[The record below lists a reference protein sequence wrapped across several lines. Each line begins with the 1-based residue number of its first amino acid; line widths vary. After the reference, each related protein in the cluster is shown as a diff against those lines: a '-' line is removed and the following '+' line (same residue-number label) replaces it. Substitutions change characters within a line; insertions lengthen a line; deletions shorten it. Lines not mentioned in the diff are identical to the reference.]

1 MSDITLTHDQIAT
14 LWVQFGGPKS
24 HADMAAAI
32 AQAESGGRIGVTNN
46 NDGTSTDRGLFQIN
60 SVHGAMSTYAVDK
73 NIKAAILISAAGNN
87 WRPWCTAWSDNA
99 CGTRGGTYLGRGASY
114 QQFITGRYVEADI
127 QWRRA
132 SDGSEVLVDSKGHN
146 IVTQQIPPGES
157 GEAEPQGIT
166 GGAATGIAHKALG
179 WAEALGKLLENLLN
193 PRFWLRVGQGLA
205 SAVLLLIGLG
215 LVFRQDATSL
225 IPAGRIAKAAGAVKG
240 AGAASKVAEAAA

>member
-1 MSDITLTHDQIAT
+1 
-14 LWVQFGGPKS
+14 
-24 HADMAAAI
+24 
-32 AQAESGGRIGVTNN
+32 
-46 NDGTSTDRGLFQIN
+46 
-60 SVHGAMSTYAVDK
+60 VDK

-99 CGTRGGTYLGRGASY
+99 CGTKGGTYKGHGASY

-127 QWRRA
+127 HFKVA
-132 SDGSEVLVDSKGHN
+132 SDGSGVLVDSKGKN
-146 IVTQQIPPGES
+146 IVQGQIPADES
-157 GEAEPQGIT
+157 GQADPQGIT
-166 GGAATGIAHKALG
+166 GGIATGVAHKALG
-179 WAEALGKLLENLLN
+179 WAEGLGRLLENLLN

-225 IPAGRIAKAAGAVKG
+225 IPAGRIAKAAGAMKG

>member
-1 MSDITLTHDQIAT
+1 MTEITLTHDQIAT

-32 AQAESGGRIGVTNN
+32 AQAESGGRPGASNTNGN
-46 NDGTSTDRGLFQIN
+46 GSVDRGLFQIN
-60 SVHGAMSTYAVDK
+60 SIHGPASSYAIDK

-99 CGTRGGTYLGRGASY
+99 CGTKGGTYKGSGASY
-114 QQFITGRYVEADI
+114 HQFITGRYTPADI
-127 QWRRA
+127 EWKRA
-132 SDGSEVLVDSKGHN
+132 ADGSGVLVDSNGKN
-146 IVTQQIPPGES
+146 IVQGQIPQD
-157 GEAEPQGIT
+157 EAGGADPQGIT

-179 WAEALGKLLENLLN
+179 WAEALGRLLENLLN

-215 LVFRQDATSL
+215 LVFRQDASALVPTARVAS
-225 IPAGRIAKAAGAVKG
+225 AVKNVG
-240 AGAASKVAEAAA
+240 KASKVAEAAA